1 MTPESRVLQGR
12 RSLPTLP
19 SVSTLGSTPGTIPT
33 ATRQRDTVL
42 LRLEFGAVRVD
53 RAGIIEALLQASPD
67 AVLVVDADGR
77 IESASAPI
85 ERLFGYGPSE
95 LIGQPVEILIHRELK
110 EVHEAHRSRYLAHPG
125 ARAMGSGLALYGR
138 RKDGSTLPVD
148 VSLAPIQV
156 DGEHFVGAFIR
167 DATERRRGEDVLR
180 HVNEISQHLLA
191 GEATQETLRLI
202 AQRARGLVG
211 ATAAWVVIPE
221 RGELVVEAADGE
233 STDDL
238 VGATLSA
245 TDSLS
250 ARTMAD
256 GQPLWV
262 KDMAADP
269 NVVPAGRSLGLGPG
283 IYLPMLAK
291 DLVVGVLVVGR
302 APADDPFDPAEAQA
316 LQVFASAASIVLSLG
331 KAREELDTLRIVS
344 EHERIARDLHDTV
357 IQRLF
362 AVGMSLQG
370 STRLAQGAVA
380 DRIEEA
386 VDAIDQ
392 VIREIRQTI
401 FELNNHPPSGSGGGI
416 RGQMID
422 LAVESSGQ
430 LGFQPRVAFRG
441 DIDQGI
447 SVEIATQMLTVARE
461 GLSNVARHARAS
473 SVDIVLSAE
482 DGQVSLSVMDDGV
495 GLPDGPTA
503 GQGLG
508 NLRSRAEQFGG
519 SFRIANRRPNGTIL
533 EWAVPAKS

>member
-1 MTPESRVLQGR
+1 M
-12 RSLPTLP
+12 
-19 SVSTLGSTPGTIPT
+19 
-33 ATRQRDTVL
+33 
-42 LRLEFGAVRVD
+42 RVD
-53 RAGIIEALLQASPD
+53 RAGVIEALLQASPD
-67 AVLVVDADGR
+67 AVIVVGADGK
-77 IESASAPI
+77 IETASAPI
-85 ERLFGYGPSE
+85 ERLFGYRPSD
-95 LIGQPVEILIHRELK
+95 LVGQPVEILIPRELK
-110 EVHEAHRSRYLAHPG
+110 AVHEAHRTRYIAHPG

-138 RKDGSTLPVD
+138 RRDGSTLPVD
-148 VSLAPIQV
+148 VSLAPIEV
-156 DGEHFVGAFIR
+156 DGDHFVGAFIR
-167 DATERRRGEDVLR
+167 DATDRRRGEDVLR
-180 HVNEISQHLLA
+180 HVNEISRHLLA
-191 GEATQETLRLI
+191 GEATQETLSLI
-202 AQRARGLVG
+202 AQRARSLVG
-211 ATAAWVVIPE
+211 AAAAWVVIPE
-221 RGELVVEAADGE
+221 RGQLVVEAADGE
-233 STDDL
+233 GTEDL

-250 ARTMAD
+250 ARTMSD

-283 IYLPMLAK
+283 IYLPMLARE
-291 DLVVGVLVVGR
+291 LVVGVLVVGR

-316 LQVFASAASIVLSLG
+316 LQVFAAAASIVLSLG
-331 KAREELDTLRIVS
+331 KAREELDALRIVS

-370 STRLAQGAVA
+370 STRLAQGAAA

-401 FELNNHPPSGSGGGI
+401 FELNNPAAGSGGGI

-422 LAVESSGQ
+422 LAVESAGQ

-441 DIDQGI
+441 DVDRGI
-447 SVEIATQMLTVARE
+447 SVEIASQMLTVARE

-482 DGQVSLSVMDDGV
+482 NGQVSLSVMDDGV

-519 SFRIANRRPNGTIL
+519 SFRVANRRPNGTIL
-533 EWAVPAKS
+533 EWAVPTKG

>member
-1 MTPESRVLQGR
+1 MRAE
-12 RSLPTLP
+12 
-19 SVSTLGSTPGTIPT
+19 
-33 ATRQRDTVL
+33 
-42 LRLEFGAVRVD
+42 
-53 RAGIIEALLQASPD
+53 RAGIIEALLQVSPD
-67 AVLVVDADGR
+67 AVIVVDADGR

-85 ERLFGYGPSE
+85 ERLFGYRPSD
-95 LIGQPVEILIHRELK
+95 LIGQPVEILIPRELK
-110 EVHEAHRSRYLAHPG
+110 AVHEAHRTRYMAHPG

-138 RKDGSTLPVD
+138 RRDGSTLPVD
-148 VSLAPIQV
+148 VSLAPIEV
-156 DGEHFVGAFIR
+156 DGDHFVGAFIR
-167 DATERRRGEDVLR
+167 DATDRRRGEDVLR
-180 HVNEISQHLLA
+180 HVNEISRHLLE
-191 GEATQETLRLI
+191 GEATQATLRLI

-211 ATAAWVVIPE
+211 AAAAWVVIPE
-221 RGELVVEAADGE
+221 RGGLVVEAADGE
-233 STDDL
+233 GTDDL

-262 KDMAADP
+262 VDMAADP

-291 DLVVGVLVVGR
+291 DTVVGVLVVGR
-302 APADDPFDPAEAQA
+302 SPADDPFDPAEAQA
-316 LQVFASAASIVLSLG
+316 LQVFAAAASIVLSLG
-331 KAREELDTLRIVS
+331 RAREELDALRIVS

-370 STRLAQGAVA
+370 STRLAQGIVSE
-380 DRIEEA
+380 RIEEA
-386 VDAIDQ
+386 VDAIDK

-401 FELNNHPPSGSGGGI
+401 FELNNPASGSGGGI

-422 LAVESSGQ
+422 LAVESAVQ

-441 DIDQGI
+441 DVERGI
-447 SVEIATQMLTVARE
+447 SVEIASQMLTVARE

-482 DGQVSLSVMDDGV
+482 NGQVSLSVADDGV

-508 NLRSRAEQFGG
+508 NLRSRAEQLGG
-519 SFRIANRRPNGTIL
+519 SFRVAKRRPSGTIL
-533 EWAVPAKS
+533 EWAVPTKG